1 MNKGKKTN
9 QGSSTV
15 SLRSKAKEQKEES
28 DIGSSAPSNM
38 SRKPTSTMET
48 NEISVCAKAV
58 SPI

>member
-15 SLRSKAKEQKEES
+15 SLRSKAKEQNEES
-28 DIGSSAPSNM
+28 DIGSSATSNM